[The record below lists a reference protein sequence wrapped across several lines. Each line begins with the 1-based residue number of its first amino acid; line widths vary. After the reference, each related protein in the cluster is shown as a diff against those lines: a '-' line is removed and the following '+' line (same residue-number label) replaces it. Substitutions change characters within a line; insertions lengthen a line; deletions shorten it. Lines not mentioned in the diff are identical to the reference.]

1 MAERSDTRL
10 IGRLME
16 GPLDIVGDVH
26 GEIDALN
33 DLLAVLGYDRQGR
46 HPEGRRLVF
55 VGDLC
60 DRGPDSIA
68 VMEKVGELIDRD
80 LAQCVLGNHEL
91 NLLRAARKEGNGWFF
106 DDNHD
111 VHEGKFT
118 RSRQVNASQRAWIQ
132 RLMAR
137 LPLALQG
144 ETLRVVHAC
153 WDDEAVR
160 QIDAAPLQEAA
171 ALHDA
176 FVRKTADDLARDGTM
191 AQVDHELS
199 VHRDALGDPRSNL
212 PFLPA
217 VARKDVAQQMAN
229 PVRILTSGVE
239 RQAVQ
244 PFYSSGKWRMVERAA
259 WWDDYRDPTP
269 VVVGHYWRWPVP
281 VDRDAYG
288 KGGTDL
294 FAGIP
299 PHQGLGPGGH
309 VHCVD
314 YSVGRRFQERER
326 GTPFR
331 TRLAA
336 LRWPQMRMAFDDG
349 VVLAMTPDAAASHAI
364 AR

>member
-1 MAERSDTRL
+1 MSTVSRIEKTRL
-10 IGRLME
+10 VGQLME

-33 DLLAVLGYDRQGR
+33 DLLAALGYDTHGR
-46 HPEGRRLVF
+46 HPAGHRLVF

-68 VMEKVGELIDRD
+68 VMERVGELVDRG

-106 DDNHD
+106 DDDHD
-111 VHEGKFT
+111 AHEGKFL
-118 RSRQVNASQRAWIQ
+118 RSRQASEAQRRWI
-132 RLMAR
+132 RDFMGK
-137 LPLALQG
+137 LPLALQS
-144 ETLRVVHAC
+144 EHLRIVHAC
-153 WDDEAVR
+153 WDEAAVR
-160 QIDAAPLQEAA
+160 RIEASPLQQAA
-171 ALHDA
+171 ELHDA
-176 FVRKTADDLARDGTM
+176 FVRKTAEDLVSDGTM
-191 AQVDHELS
+191 GQVEHELS
-199 VHRDALGDPRSNL
+199 TYRSALTDPSSAV

-239 RQAVQ
+239 RPASQ

-259 WWDDYRDPTP
+259 WWNDYRDPTP

-288 KGGTDL
+288 KGGADL
-294 FAGIP
+294 FAGIA
-299 PHQGLGPGGH
+299 PHQGLGPDGN

-326 GTPFR
+326 NTPFR

-336 LRWPQMRMAFDDG
+336 LRWPQKRMVFDDG
-349 VVLAMTPDAAASHAI
+349 MELAMV
-364 AR
+364 